1 VEGLTLEVGVMLGPF
16 RIDRHAADGVL
27 HRCSALVHGMVMAMM
42 HMAAMH
48 VGHFRSSHRLGVG
61 SPGQMPST
69 QAADR
74 LAQAPPSNDGKVN
87 KFLCSR

>member
-1 VEGLTLEVGVMLGPF
+1 VEGLTPVVGVMLGLV
-16 RIDRHAADGVL
+16 RVDHHAADGVL

-42 HMAAMH
+42 HMATMH
-48 VGHFRSSHRLGVG
+48 IGHFRSSHIFGVG

-74 LAQAPPSNDGKVN
+74 LIQAPPSNDGKVN